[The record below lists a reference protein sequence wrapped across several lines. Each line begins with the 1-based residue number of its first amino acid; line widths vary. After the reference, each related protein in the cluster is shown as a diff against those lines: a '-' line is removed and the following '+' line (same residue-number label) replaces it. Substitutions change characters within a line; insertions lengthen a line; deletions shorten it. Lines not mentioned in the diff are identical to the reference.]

1 MDWSRIIYEIETKT
15 PLSGSLATNL
25 GVRYQYLSDLRSGKT
40 KMPNAEFV
48 LALIMKLNINPE
60 WLSGESKEMFIQKK
74 YIDEPIS
81 IDDCIRKI
89 ITSEFQTDTAPQFS
103 EHKELITAQEKR
115 IQELESKQSQMLKE
129 MYELMEI
136 VYSEENLKKTKPYKA
151 IERGMDSKGR
161 IHERT
166 IILSPD
172 GTEQKE
178 EGASSEYRIHG
189 GAESE
194 THQSAPAY
202 GSDEDE
208 ATERLPLALNLAAGI
223 PREACDSGDTV
234 AVPSRFLKKGHNY
247 CVAKI
252 AGTSM
257 TEAGIQDGS
266 HVLLEYSNEPK
277 AGAIMVVK
285 YGANTTLKLLHLTE
299 GGTWELRYQDGS
311 GAKVELKDY
320 EWEVQ
325 GLFVRVLKP

>member
-1 MDWSRIIYEIETKT
+1 MDWSRIIYEIEANIPFK
-15 PLSGSLATNL
+15 PSLASKL

-40 KMPNAEFV
+40 KMPNAQFV

-60 WLSGESKEMFIQKK
+60 WISGESKEMFIQKK
-74 YIDEPIS
+74 TDEPIS
-81 IDDCIRKI
+81 IDSCIRKI
-89 ITSEFQTDTAPQFS
+89 ITSEFQNDTAPQF
-103 EHKELITAQEKR
+103 TAQEKR
-115 IQELESKQSQMLKE
+115 IQELEAQQQAMQDELTR
-129 MYELMEI
+129 LMEL
-136 VYSEENLKKTKPYKA
+136 YS
-151 IERGMDSKGR
+151 SKDTGVPP
-161 IHERT
+161 
-166 IILSPD
+166 SP
-172 GTEQKE
+172 
-178 EGASSEYRIHG
+178 SEYHIQG
-189 GAESE
+189 GTESE

-202 GSDEDE
+202 GSDDEDE
-208 ATERLPLALNLAAGI
+208 LTERLPLALNLAAGI
-223 PREACDSGDTV
+223 PREACDSGNTV

>member
-40 KMPNAEFV
+40 KNPNAEFV

-74 YIDEPIS
+74 IDDPIS

-89 ITSEFQTDTAPQFS
+89 ITSEFQTDTAPQF
-103 EHKELITAQEKR
+103 TAQEKR
-115 IQELESKQSQMLKE
+115 IQELESRQQAMQD
-129 MYELMEI
+129 ELSRLMQL
-136 VYSEENLKKTKPYKA
+136 YS
-151 IERGMDSKGR
+151 SV
-161 IHERT
+161 
-166 IILSPD
+166 
-172 GTEQKE
+172 
-178 EGASSEYRIHG
+178 GARLPPAGSEYRIKG
-189 GAESE
+189 GTESE
-194 THQSAPAY
+194 THQSVPAY
-202 GSDEDE
+202 GSDDEDE
-208 ATERLPLALNLAAGI
+208 LTERLPLALNLAAGI

>member
-1 MDWSRIIYEIETKT
+1 MIKDRLKELRIALNLSQEDVADAINSKRSTVSGYERGI
-15 PLSGSLATNL
+15 SLPD
-25 GVRYQYLSDLRSGKT
+25 SDTIGAIVK
-40 KMPNAEFV
+40 EFNV
-48 LALIMKLNINPE
+48 NMN
-60 WLSGESKEMFIQKK
+60 WLVSGEGNMFDEISSKAPLL
-74 YIDEPIS
+74 DELDKFVRS
-81 IDDCIRKI
+81 
-89 ITSEFQTDTAPQFS
+89 ITSEFQNDTAPQF
-103 EHKELITAQEKR
+103 TAQEKR
-115 IQELESKQSQMLKE
+115 IQELEAHQQAMQ
-129 MYELMEI
+129 YELTRLMEL
-136 VYSEENLKKTKPYKA
+136 YS
-151 IERGMDSKGR
+151 SKDTG
-161 IHERT
+161 
-166 IILSPD
+166 LPPSP
-172 GTEQKE
+172 
-178 EGASSEYRIHG
+178 SEYHIQG
-189 GAESE
+189 GTESE

-202 GSDEDE
+202 GSDDEDE
-208 ATERLPLALNLAAGI
+208 LTERLPLALNLAAGI

-320 EWEVQ
+320 TWEVQ

>member
-1 MDWSRIIYEIETKT
+1 MKGWSNKINRILEYFECTKT
-15 PLSGSLATNL
+15 ELEQNTGVGNGYIHDVERGKNKNPSKLINGLVNFYGINPNWLLDKDETMLIKEASGSTKDTITEAI
-25 GVRYQYLSDLRSGKT
+25 SG
-40 KMPNAEFV
+40 
-48 LALIMKLNINPE
+48 LIQN
-60 WLSGESKEMFIQKK
+60 
-74 YIDEPIS
+74 
-81 IDDCIRKI
+81 
-89 ITSEFQTDTAPQFS
+89 DTAPQFS
-103 EHKELITAQEKR
+103 EHKELLDAHSER
-115 IQELESKQSQMLKE
+115 IQELEAHQQRMQDELTR
-129 MYELMEI
+129 LMEL
-136 VYSEENLKKTKPYKA
+136 YS
-151 IERGMDSKGR
+151 SKDTG
-161 IHERT
+161 
-166 IILSPD
+166 LPPSP
-172 GTEQKE
+172 
-178 EGASSEYRIHG
+178 SEYRIKG
-189 GAESE
+189 GTESE
-194 THQSAPAY
+194 THQSVPAY
-202 GSDEDE
+202 GSDDEDE
-208 ATERLPLALNLAAGI
+208 LTERLPLALNLAAGI

-234 AVPSRFLKKGHNY
+234 AVPNRFLKKGHNY

>member
-1 MDWSRIIYEIETKT
+1 MIKDR
-15 PLSGSLATNL
+15 L
-25 GVRYQYLSDLRSGKT
+25 
-40 KMPNAEFV
+40 
-48 LALIMKLNINPE
+48 
-60 WLSGESKEMFIQKK
+60 
-74 YIDEPIS
+74 
-81 IDDCIRKI
+81 
-89 ITSEFQTDTAPQFS
+89 
-103 EHKELITAQEKR
+103 KELRTALNLSQEDVADAINSKRSTVSGYERGISLPDSDTINAIVKEFNVNIKWLVAGEGNMFDENSSNDPLLDELDKFVRSNTSTQFTAQEKR
-115 IQELESKQSQMLKE
+115 IQELEAHQQRMPDELTR
-129 MYELMEI
+129 LMEL
-136 VYSEENLKKTKPYKA
+136 YS
-151 IERGMDSKGR
+151 SKDTGLP
-161 IHERT
+161 
-166 IILSPD
+166 LSP
-172 GTEQKE
+172 
-178 EGASSEYRIHG
+178 SEYRIKG
-189 GAESE
+189 STESE

-202 GSDEDE
+202 GSDDEDE
-208 ATERLPLALNLAAGI
+208 LTERLPLALNLAAGI

-285 YGANTTLKLLHLTE
+285 YGANTTLKLLLLTE

-320 EWEVQ
+320 TWEVQ

>member
-1 MDWSRIIYEIETKT
+1 MIKDR
-15 PLSGSLATNL
+15 L
-25 GVRYQYLSDLRSGKT
+25 
-40 KMPNAEFV
+40 
-48 LALIMKLNINPE
+48 
-60 WLSGESKEMFIQKK
+60 
-74 YIDEPIS
+74 
-81 IDDCIRKI
+81 
-89 ITSEFQTDTAPQFS
+89 
-103 EHKELITAQEKR
+103 KELRTALNLSQEDVADAINSKRSTVSGYERGISLPDSDTINAIVKEFNVNIKWLVAGEGNMFDENSSNDPLLDELDKFVRSNTSTQFTAQEKR
-115 IQELESKQSQMLKE
+115 IQELETQQQRMQDEISR
-129 MYELMEI
+129 LMQL
-136 VYSEENLKKTKPYKA
+136 YSS
-151 IERGMDSKGR
+151 G
-161 IHERT
+161 
-166 IILSPD
+166 
-172 GTEQKE
+172 
-178 EGASSEYRIHG
+178 GARVPPAGSEYRIQG
-189 GAESE
+189 GTESE

-202 GSDEDE
+202 GSDDEDE
-208 ATERLPLALNLAAGI
+208 LTERLPLALNLAAGI

-299 GGTWELRYQDGS
+299 CGTWELRYQDGS

-320 EWEVQ
+320 TWEVQ

>member
-1 MDWSRIIYEIETKT
+1 MIKDRLKELRTALNLSQEDVADAINSKRSTVSGYERGISLPDSDTINAIVKEFNVNIKWLVAGEGNMFDENSSND
-15 PLSGSLATNL
+15 PLLDEL
-25 GVRYQYLSDLRSGKT
+25 DKFVRS
-40 KMPNAEFV
+40 N
-48 LALIMKLNINPE
+48 
-60 WLSGESKEMFIQKK
+60 
-74 YIDEPIS
+74 
-81 IDDCIRKI
+81 
-89 ITSEFQTDTAPQFS
+89 TSTQFS
-103 EHKELITAQEKR
+103 AQEKR
-115 IQELESKQSQMLKE
+115 IQELESRQQAMQD
-129 MYELMEI
+129 ELSRLMQL
-136 VYSEENLKKTKPYKA
+136 YS
-151 IERGMDSKGR
+151 SKDTR
-161 IHERT
+161 
-166 IILSPD
+166 LPPSP
-172 GTEQKE
+172 
-178 EGASSEYRIHG
+178 SEYRIKG
-189 GAESE
+189 GTESE
-194 THQSAPAY
+194 THQSVPAY
-202 GSDEDE
+202 GSDDEDE
-208 ATERLPLALNLAAGI
+208 LTERLPLALNLAAGI

>member
-1 MDWSRIIYEIETKT
+1 MTGSRIILLFEQMKAQNIVKT
-15 PLSGSLATNL
+15 RKDFCEMLGIDYKSLA
-25 GVRYQYLSDLRSGKT
+25 
-40 KMPNAEFV
+40 
-48 LALIMKLNINPE
+48 
-60 WLSGESKEMFIQKK
+60 K
-74 YIDEPIS
+74 YIDGRIGFSVNSENFDKFRDAGVNINWLLTGKGEPFLKAEITPS
-81 IDDCIRKI
+81 KPPVLCELENLIDQHVSSKI
-89 ITSEFQTDTAPQFS
+89 DEQKILLDG
-103 EHKELITAQEKR
+103 HKELLE
-115 IQELESKQSQMLKE
+115 ELESRQQAMQD
-129 MYELMEI
+129 ELSRLMQL
-136 VYSEENLKKTKPYKA
+136 YS
-151 IERGMDSKGR
+151 SKDTGVPP
-161 IHERT
+161 
-166 IILSPD
+166 SP
-172 GTEQKE
+172 
-178 EGASSEYRIHG
+178 SEYRIQG
-189 GAESE
+189 GTECE
-194 THQSAPAY
+194 THQSAPSY
-202 GSDEDE
+202 GSDDEDE
-208 ATERLPLALNLAAGI
+208 PTERLPLALNLAAGI

-320 EWEVQ
+320 TWEVQ

>member
-1 MDWSRIIYEIETKT
+1 MIKDR
-15 PLSGSLATNL
+15 L
-25 GVRYQYLSDLRSGKT
+25 
-40 KMPNAEFV
+40 
-48 LALIMKLNINPE
+48 
-60 WLSGESKEMFIQKK
+60 
-74 YIDEPIS
+74 
-81 IDDCIRKI
+81 
-89 ITSEFQTDTAPQFS
+89 
-103 EHKELITAQEKR
+103 KELRTALNLSQEDVADAINSKRSTVSGYERGISLPDSDTINAIVKEFNVNIKWLVAGEGNMFDENSSNDPLLDELDKFVRSNTSTQFTAQEKR
-115 IQELESKQSQMLKE
+115 IQELETQQQKMQDEISR
-129 MYELMEI
+129 LMQL
-136 VYSEENLKKTKPYKA
+136 YS
-151 IERGMDSKGR
+151 SV
-161 IHERT
+161 
-166 IILSPD
+166 
-172 GTEQKE
+172 
-178 EGASSEYRIHG
+178 GARVPPAGSEYRIQG
-189 GAESE
+189 GTESE

-208 ATERLPLALNLAAGI
+208 MTERLPLALNLAAGI

-320 EWEVQ
+320 TWEVQ

>member
-1 MDWSRIIYEIETKT
+1 MKGWSNKINRILEYFECTKT
-15 PLSGSLATNL
+15 ELEQNTGVGNGYIHDVERGKNKNPSKLINGLVNFYGINPNWLLDKDETMLIKEASGSTKDTITEAI
-25 GVRYQYLSDLRSGKT
+25 SG
-40 KMPNAEFV
+40 
-48 LALIMKLNINPE
+48 LIQN
-60 WLSGESKEMFIQKK
+60 
-74 YIDEPIS
+74 
-81 IDDCIRKI
+81 
-89 ITSEFQTDTAPQFS
+89 DTAPQF
-103 EHKELITAQEKR
+103 TAQEKR
-115 IQELESKQSQMLKE
+115 IQELETQQQKMQDEISR
-129 MYELMEI
+129 LMQL
-136 VYSEENLKKTKPYKA
+136 YS
-151 IERGMDSKGR
+151 SV
-161 IHERT
+161 
-166 IILSPD
+166 
-172 GTEQKE
+172 
-178 EGASSEYRIHG
+178 GARVPPAGSEYRIQG
-189 GAESE
+189 GTESE

-208 ATERLPLALNLAAGI
+208 MTERLPLALNLAAGI

-299 GGTWELRYQDGS
+299 CGTWELHYQDGS

-320 EWEVQ
+320 TWEVQ

>member
-1 MDWSRIIYEIETKT
+1 MDWSRMIYEIETKT

-60 WLSGESKEMFIQKK
+60 WLSGESKEMFIQKN
-74 YIDEPIS
+74 IDEPIS

-89 ITSEFQTDTAPQFS
+89 ITSEFQSDTAPQF
-103 EHKELITAQEKR
+103 TAQEKR
-115 IQELESKQSQMLKE
+115 IQELETQQQRMQNEISR
-129 MYELMEI
+129 LMQL
-136 VYSEENLKKTKPYKA
+136 YSSGGAMP
-151 IERGMDSKGR
+151 
-161 IHERT
+161 
-166 IILSPD
+166 P
-172 GTEQKE
+172 
-178 EGASSEYRIHG
+178 ASSEYHIQG
-189 GAESE
+189 GTESE
-194 THQSAPAY
+194 THQSAPTY
-202 GSDEDE
+202 GSDDEDE
-208 ATERLPLALNLAAGI
+208 LTERLPLALNLAAGI

-320 EWEVQ
+320 TWEVQ

>member
-1 MDWSRIIYEIETKT
+1 MIKDR
-15 PLSGSLATNL
+15 L
-25 GVRYQYLSDLRSGKT
+25 
-40 KMPNAEFV
+40 
-48 LALIMKLNINPE
+48 
-60 WLSGESKEMFIQKK
+60 
-74 YIDEPIS
+74 
-81 IDDCIRKI
+81 
-89 ITSEFQTDTAPQFS
+89 
-103 EHKELITAQEKR
+103 KELRTALNLSQEDVADAINSKRSTVSGYERGISLPDSDTINAIVKEFNVNIKWLVAGEGNMFDENSSNDPLLDELDKFVRSNTSTQFTAQEKR
-115 IQELESKQSQMLKE
+115 IQELEAHQQRMQDELTR
-129 MYELMEI
+129 LMEL
-136 VYSEENLKKTKPYKA
+136 YS
-151 IERGMDSKGR
+151 SKDTGLP
-161 IHERT
+161 
-166 IILSPD
+166 LSP
-172 GTEQKE
+172 
-178 EGASSEYRIHG
+178 SEYRIKG
-189 GAESE
+189 STESE

-202 GSDEDE
+202 VSDDEDE
-208 ATERLPLALNLAAGI
+208 LTERLPLALNLAAGI

-320 EWEVQ
+320 TWEVQ

>member
-1 MDWSRIIYEIETKT
+1 MIKDR
-15 PLSGSLATNL
+15 L
-25 GVRYQYLSDLRSGKT
+25 
-40 KMPNAEFV
+40 
-48 LALIMKLNINPE
+48 
-60 WLSGESKEMFIQKK
+60 
-74 YIDEPIS
+74 
-81 IDDCIRKI
+81 
-89 ITSEFQTDTAPQFS
+89 
-103 EHKELITAQEKR
+103 KELRTALNLSQEDVADAINSKRSTVSGYERGISLPDSDTINAIVKEFNVNIKWLVAGEGNMFDENSSNDPLLDELDKFVRSNTSTQFTAQEKR
-115 IQELESKQSQMLKE
+115 IQELEAHQQRMQDELTR
-129 MYELMEI
+129 LMEL
-136 VYSEENLKKTKPYKA
+136 YS
-151 IERGMDSKGR
+151 SKDTGLP
-161 IHERT
+161 
-166 IILSPD
+166 LSP
-172 GTEQKE
+172 
-178 EGASSEYRIHG
+178 SEYRIKG
-189 GAESE
+189 STESE

-202 GSDEDE
+202 GSDDEDE
-208 ATERLPLALNLAAGI
+208 LTERLPLALNLAAGI

-320 EWEVQ
+320 TWEVQ

>member
-1 MDWSRIIYEIETKT
+1 MIKDRLKELRTALNLSQEDVADAINSKRSTVSGYERGISLPDSDTINAIVKEFNVNIKWLVAGEGNMFDENSSND
-15 PLSGSLATNL
+15 PLLDEL
-25 GVRYQYLSDLRSGKT
+25 DKFVRS
-40 KMPNAEFV
+40 N
-48 LALIMKLNINPE
+48 
-60 WLSGESKEMFIQKK
+60 
-74 YIDEPIS
+74 
-81 IDDCIRKI
+81 
-89 ITSEFQTDTAPQFS
+89 TSTQFS
-103 EHKELITAQEKR
+103 AQEKR
-115 IQELESKQSQMLKE
+115 IQELESRQQAMQD
-129 MYELMEI
+129 ELSRLMQL
-136 VYSEENLKKTKPYKA
+136 YS
-151 IERGMDSKGR
+151 SKDTR
-161 IHERT
+161 
-166 IILSPD
+166 LPPSP
-172 GTEQKE
+172 
-178 EGASSEYRIHG
+178 SEYHIQG
-189 GAESE
+189 GTESE

-202 GSDEDE
+202 GSDDEDE
-208 ATERLPLALNLAAGI
+208 LTERLPLALNLAAGI

>member
-1 MDWSRIIYEIETKT
+1 MEGWSDKISRILDHFGCTKT
-15 PLSGSLATNL
+15 ELEQNTGVGNGYIHDVERGKNKNPSKLINGLVNFYGINPNWLLDKDEAMLIEEASTNPKDSIT
-25 GVRYQYLSDLRSGKT
+25 VAISDL
-40 KMPNAEFV
+40 
-48 LALIMKLNINPE
+48 
-60 WLSGESKEMFIQKK
+60 IQN
-74 YIDEPIS
+74 
-81 IDDCIRKI
+81 
-89 ITSEFQTDTAPQFS
+89 DTAPQF
-103 EHKELITAQEKR
+103 TAQEKR
-115 IQELESKQSQMLKE
+115 IQELESRQQAMQD
-129 MYELMEI
+129 ELSRLMQL
-136 VYSEENLKKTKPYKA
+136 YS
-151 IERGMDSKGR
+151 SV
-161 IHERT
+161 
-166 IILSPD
+166 
-172 GTEQKE
+172 
-178 EGASSEYRIHG
+178 GARLPPAGSEYHIQG
-189 GAESE
+189 GTESE

-202 GSDEDE
+202 GSDDEDE
-208 ATERLPLALNLAAGI
+208 LTERLPLALNLAAGI

-325 GLFVRVLKP
+325 GLFVRVLKT